1 MAVKS
6 RTTQKKKSS
15 TGKAARSSTTP
26 RTKTA
31 AAAKKATT
39 RPAAASTRTAKKT
52 TTRTAAKSA
61 TTRAKQATT
70 RTAAKS
76 TSTRAAKKSTTRTAG
91 KVSTRSTSKKSTTR
105 TAAKAST
112 RTAKTPATRTART
125 SRTIAAKKAP
135 ARGRT
140 AAVRGAVVTG
150 SAGMPN
156 GRKPAAAGARLRI
169 PRGQQ
174 KWVYLFE
181 EGSSGMRDLLGG
193 KGAGVAEMTR
203 AGLPV
208 PPGFTITTECCN
220 AFYESGRKFPK
231 GMWDQALQA
240 LKHLERKTGK
250 SFGDPRNPLLVS
262 VRSGAK
268 FSMPGMMDTVLN
280 LGLNAETL
288 QGLAKLTKNERFA
301 LDAYRRFI
309 QLFGKIVLGI
319 DGAVFEHA
327 LEACKQRFGAKTD
340 ADLQPEALRLL
351 IDEFKGVVRD
361 KAGVDFP
368 EDPYAQLQ
376 QAIGAVFSSWNNKR
390 ATDYRNYNKI
400 SHDLGTA
407 VNVQTMVFG
416 NMGNDSATGV
426 AFTRDPSTGEKELYG
441 EYLPN
446 AQGEDVVAGIRTP
459 HPIAAMK
466 REMPRVYGE
475 FEKIAQRL
483 EKHYRDVQDMEFTIE
498 RGTLYMLQTRSGKR
512 TAAAAVKV
520 AVDMVHERLIN
531 RQEAVQ
537 RVEPG
542 HIDQLLH
549 RRIDPAA
556 KVDVMATGLAASP
569 GAAYGKAVFDAD
581 TAEEWAKNGEKVI
594 LVRIETNPD
603 DVHGMIAAEGVLTS
617 RGGRT
622 SHAAVVARG
631 MGKPCV
637 AGAESVR
644 VDLTRKQF
652 TAGGRTIKQGEF
664 FTIDG
669 STGNVVYGQVPMID
683 PEISGDLEELLRWA
697 DQIRRLGVWANG
709 DYPHDAERA
718 REFGAEGI
726 GLCRTEHMFM
736 EQDRLPIVQRMIL
749 SETTEERRRE
759 LDKLLPVQ
767 RGDFY
772 GILKAMRGLPVV
784 IRLIDPPLHEF
795 LPSLEDLLVEV
806 TRAQALGKPE
816 SEYAEQARLLQAV
829 RDLHE
834 QNPMLGLRGCRL
846 GLLFPE
852 IIEMQTRAIIEAAIQ
867 LKKERVDVR
876 PEIMVPL
883 IGTAEELKRT
893 REVIDRVAREVIKET
908 GVKLAYKVGTM
919 IEIPRAALTAGQIA
933 EDAEFFSFG
942 TNDLTQT
949 TFGYSRDDAEG
960 KFLLKYVEEKILPVN
975 PFESLDPDG
984 VGRLMEIAVSEGRA
998 ARPKLKVGIC
1008 GEHGGDPSSI
1018 AICERLGLDY
1028 VSCSPYRVPVAR
1040 LAAAQARLAATER
1053 DR

>member
-1 MAVKS
+1 VFRGATLGRPTVSATSFAEHPMAVKS
-6 RTTQKKKSS
+6 RTTKQKKSTSS
-15 TGKAARSSTTP
+15 ATRSGGAK
-26 RTKTA
+26 RTTA
-31 AAAKKATT
+31 AATK
-39 RPAAASTRTAKKT
+39 R
-52 TTRTAAKSA
+52 
-61 TTRAKQATT
+61 
-70 RTAAKS
+70 
-76 TSTRAAKKSTTRTAG
+76 
-91 KVSTRSTSKKSTTR
+91 TTR
-105 TAAKAST
+105 TAAKAKKPTT
-112 RTAKTPATRTART
+112 RAASALRGALVTGRAGLSDGRRP
-125 SRTIAAKKAP
+125 AAKP
-135 ARGRT
+135 T
-140 AAVRGAVVTG
+140 
-150 SAGMPN
+150 
-156 GRKPAAAGARLRI
+156 ARLRI
-169 PRGQQ
+169 PRGQH

-181 EGSSGMRDLLGG
+181 EGNAQMRDLLGG
-193 KGAGVAEMTR
+193 KGAGVAEMTQ

-208 PPGFTITTECCN
+208 PPGFTITTEACN
-220 AFYESGRKFPK
+220 AFYENRRRFPP
-231 GMWDQALQA
+231 GMWDQAMQA
-240 LKHLERKTGK
+240 LKHVERKTGK
-250 SFGDPRNPLLVS
+250 NFGDPRNPLLVS
-262 VRSGAK
+262 VRSGAR

-280 LGLNAETL
+280 LGLNAQTL
-288 QGLAKLTKNERFA
+288 QGLAKLTGNERFA

-309 QLFGKIVLGI
+309 QLFSKIVLGI
-319 DGAVFEHA
+319 DGALFEHA
-327 LEACKQRFGAKTD
+327 LDACKQRNKAATD
-340 ADLQPEALRLL
+340 ADLQPKALRAL
-351 IDEFKGVVRD
+351 IDEFKGIVRD
-361 KAGVDFP
+361 KAKVEFP
-368 EDPYAQLQ
+368 EDPYDQLE

-390 ATDYRNYNKI
+390 AIDYRNFNKI

-416 NMGNDSATGV
+416 NMGDDSATGV
-426 AFTRDPSTGEKELYG
+426 AFTRDPSTGEKVLYG
-441 EYLPN
+441 EYLAN

-459 HPIAAMK
+459 KPIAEMK
-466 REMPRVYGE
+466 REMPTVYAQ

-483 EKHYRDVQDMEFTIE
+483 EKHYRDIQDMEFTIE

-520 AVDMVHERLIN
+520 AVDMVHERLIT
-531 RQEAVQ
+531 RPEAVQ
-537 RVEPG
+537 RVEPS
-542 HIDQLLH
+542 HIDMLLH

-556 KVDVMATGLAASP
+556 KVDIMATGLAASP
-569 GAAYGKAVFDAD
+569 GAAYGEAVFDAD
-581 TAEEWAKNGEKVI
+581 TAEEWAKRGEKVI

-644 VDLTRKQF
+644 VDLVKKQF
-652 TAGGRTIKQGEF
+652 TAGGRTIKEGEF

-683 PEISGDLEELLRWA
+683 PEISGDLEELLRYA

-736 EQDRLPIVQRMIL
+736 EQERLPVVQRMIL
-749 SETTEERRRE
+749 SGTTEERRAE
-759 LDKLLPVQ
+759 LAKLLPMQ
-767 RGDFY
+767 RGDFH
-772 GILKAMRGLPVV
+772 GILKAMHGLPVV

-806 TRAQALGKPE
+806 TRAQALGRPE
-816 SEYAEQARLLQAV
+816 AEYAEQSRLLQAV

-852 IIEMQTRAIIEAAIQ
+852 IIEMQARAIIEAATQ
-867 LKKERVDVR
+867 LKKSGVDVR

-883 IGTAEELKRT
+883 VGAAEELRRT
-893 REVIDRVAREVIKET
+893 REVIDRVAQEVIRES

-919 IEIPRAALTAGQIA
+919 IEIPRAALTAGEIA
-933 EDAEFFSFG
+933 RDAEFFSFG

-975 PFESLDPDG
+975 PFESLDPAG
-984 VGRLMEIAVSEGRA
+984 VGRLMHIAVAEGRA

-1008 GEHGGDPSSI
+1008 GEHGGDPASI

-1040 LAAAQARLAATER
+1040 LAAAQARLATAER